1 MKQPILLI
9 LILCMT
15 IQIGWTQNNATTIAY
30 IAQYKTIAMKEMKR
44 TGVPASITLAQAIVE
59 SNSGESNLAKNHN
72 NHFGIKCKSDWTGA
86 KTYQDDDAKQECF
99 RAYDAAELSFK
110 DHSNFLKNRPN
121 YVDLFLLDPVDDTAW
136 AYGLKKAGYA
146 TASDYPKKLLKII
159 DDYELAQY
167 NFPELANE
175 IEEEEEGVKTPSDT
189 PVNNVLA
196 DTHVK
201 KTPSDTPINNVLADT
216 PVKKTPSDTPVNK
229 VLADTPVNKVIV
241 DTPVNKLIVDT
252 PVNKVIIET
261 PVKTLNKPL
270 GIAQKNS
277 NDSLATLP
285 VVALDTI
292 KKEVII
298 AVQTTKKEPVKIDTA
313 KATTM
318 TQPILP
324 KQPTY
329 NYPEVKFRINQV
341 PVILGK
347 ENMSFIEIALKY
359 NLPLYK
365 LFEYNEIEA
374 SNLLERDQL
383 IFLASKKKIGATS
396 FHTVKYN
403 TSLHEIS
410 QLEGVQ
416 LSALKLYNPQLTD
429 SIKEG
434 TQVLMFKEK
443 ENSTVIK
450 KDNSLL
456 FNKRKK

>member
-30 IAQYKTIAMKEMKR
+30 IEQYKTIAMKEMKR

-167 NFPELANE
+167 NFPELVNE
-175 IEEEEEGVKTPSDT
+175 IEEEEAS
-189 PVNNVLA
+189 A
-196 DTHVK
+196 
-201 KTPSDTPINNVLADT
+201 NVLADT
-216 PVKKTPSDTPVNK
+216 PVKKTPSDTPVNN
-229 VLADTPVNKVIV
+229 VLAD
-241 DTPVNKLIVDT
+241 
-252 PVNKVIIET
+252 T

-277 NDSLATLP
+277 NDSLAPLP

-292 KKEVII
+292 KKEIII

-403 TSLHEIS
+403 TNLHEIS

-429 SIKEG
+429 PIKEG
-434 TQVLMFKEK
+434 TQVLLFKEK

>member
-1 MKQPILLI
+1 MKQILL
-9 LILCMT
+9 LTLTLWMA
-15 IQIGWTQNNATTIAY
+15 IQTGWSQNNSATIAY
-30 IAQYKTIAMKEMKR
+30 ITQYKAIAMKEMKR
-44 TGVPASITLAQAIVE
+44 TGVPASITLAQAILE
-59 SNSGESNLAKNHN
+59 SKSGESDLAKNHN

-99 RAYDAAELSFK
+99 RVYEAAELSFK

-146 TASDYPKKLLKII
+146 TDSEYPKKLLKII

-175 IEEEEEGVKTPSDT
+175 IEVEE
-189 PVNNVLA
+189 A
-196 DTHVK
+196 
-201 KTPSDTPINNVLADT
+201 
-216 PVKKTPSDTPVNK
+216 PVKKTPSDAPVNKVLVDSPVNKVLIDTPVNK
-229 VLADTPVNKVIV
+229 VLID
-241 DTPVNKLIVDT
+241 
-252 PVNKVIIET
+252 T

-270 GIAQKNS
+270 GIAQMNS
-277 NDSLATLP
+277 NESLAPLP
-285 VVALDTI
+285 SKSLPTQPLPAVQKDTV
-292 KKEVII
+292 KKETIT
-298 AVQTTKKEPVKIDTA
+298 AVQTTQKEPVKIDTTQ
-313 KATTM
+313 ATSM

-329 NYPEVKFRINQV
+329 NYPEGRFRINQV

-359 NLPLYK
+359 NVPLYK
-365 LFEYNEIEA
+365 LFEYNDIEA
-374 SNLLERDQL
+374 SNLLAKDQL
-383 IFLASKKKIGATS
+383 IFLAPKKKAGATS
-396 FHTVKYN
+396 FHMVKYN

-410 QLEGVQ
+410 QLEGMQ
-416 LSALKLYNPQLTD
+416 LSLLKLYNPQLTD
-429 SIKEG
+429 PVKEG
-434 TQVLMFKEK
+434 TQVLLFKQK
-443 ENSTVIK
+443 DNSPVIK

>member
-1 MKQPILLI
+1 MA
-9 LILCMT
+9 
-15 IQIGWTQNNATTIAY
+15 IQSGWAQNNAATIAY
-30 IAQYKTIAMKEMKR
+30 ITQYKTIAMKEMKR

-59 SNSGESNLAKNHN
+59 SNSGESNLAKKYN

-99 RAYDAAELSFK
+99 RAYEAAELSFK
-110 DHSNFLKNRPN
+110 DHSNFLKSRPN

-167 NFPELANE
+167 NFPELENE
-175 IEEEEEGVKTPSDT
+175 IEVEE
-189 PVNNVLA
+189 A
-196 DTHVK
+196 
-201 KTPSDTPINNVLADT
+201 PI
-216 PVKKTPSDTPVNK
+216 
-229 VLADTPVNKVIV
+229 
-241 DTPVNKLIVDT
+241 
-252 PVNKVIIET
+252 
-261 PVKTLNKPL
+261 KTLNKPL
-270 GIAQKNS
+270 GIAQMNS
-277 NDSLATLP
+277 NESLAPLP
-285 VVALDTI
+285 SKSLPTQPLPTVQKDTI
-292 KKEVII
+292 KKDTVKKETIT
-298 AVQTTKKEPVKIDTA
+298 AVQTTQKEPVKIDTT
-313 KATTM
+313 KATSM

-329 NYPEVKFRINQV
+329 NYPEGRFRINQV

-359 NLPLYK
+359 NVPLYK
-365 LFEYNEIEA
+365 LFEYNEIKP
-374 SNLLERDQL
+374 SNLLDKDQL
-383 IFLASKKKIGATS
+383 IFLAPKKKAGATS

-403 TSLHEIS
+403 TILQEIS

-429 SIKEG
+429 PIKEG
-434 TQVLMFKEK
+434 TQVLLFKQK
-443 ENSTVIK
+443 DNSPVIK

>member
-1 MKQPILLI
+1 MKQTLLLTLAVWI
-9 LILCMT
+9 T
-15 IQIGWTQNNATTIAY
+15 IQTGWAQNNSTTIAY

-44 TGVPASITLAQAIVE
+44 TGVPASITLAQAILE

-175 IEEEEEGVKTPSDT
+175 IEEEEEASAK
-189 PVNNVLA
+189 
-196 DTHVK
+196 
-201 KTPSDTPINNVLADT
+201 VLADT
-216 PVKKTPSDTPVNK
+216 PVNKVVVETPVNKVVVDTPVNKVVVDTPVNK
-229 VLADTPVNKVIV
+229 VLADTPVNKVVV
-241 DTPVNKLIVDT
+241 DA
-252 PVNKVIIET
+252 PVNKVIVET

-277 NDSLATLP
+277 NDSLAPLP

-298 AVQTTKKEPVKIDTA
+298 AVQTTKTAAVKIDTA

-318 TQPILP
+318 TEPILP

-347 ENMSFIEIALKY
+347 ENMSFIDIALKY

-374 SNLLERDQL
+374 SNLLKRDQL
-383 IFLASKKKIGATS
+383 IFLAPKKKTGATS

-429 SIKEG
+429 PIKEG
-434 TQVLMFKEK
+434 TQVLLFKEK
-443 ENSTVIK
+443 EKSTIIK

>member
-1 MKQPILLI
+1 MLTLW
-9 LILCMT
+9 T
-15 IQIGWTQNNATTIAY
+15 AIQTGWAQNNSTTIAY

-175 IEEEEEGVKTPSDT
+175 IEEEEA
-189 PVNNVLA
+189 PVNKVLA
-196 DTHVK
+196 DTPVIK
-201 KTPSDTPINNVLADT
+201 VLADT
-216 PVKKTPSDTPVNK
+216 PVKKTPSDGPVNK

-241 DTPVNKLIVDT
+241 DTPVNKVVVDTPVNKVVVDKPVSKVIVDT
-252 PVNKVIIET
+252 PVNKVIVET

-277 NDSLATLP
+277 NDSLAPLP

-298 AVQTTKKEPVKIDTA
+298 AVQTTKKETIKIDTA

-318 TQPILP
+318 TEPILP

-347 ENMSFIEIALKY
+347 ENMSFIEIALKF

-374 SNLLERDQL
+374 SNLLKRDQL
-383 IFLASKKKIGATS
+383 IFLAPKKKTGATS

-429 SIKEG
+429 PIKEG
-434 TQVLMFKEK
+434 TQVLLFKEK

>member
-1 MKQPILLI
+1 MKQTLL
-9 LILCMT
+9 LMLT
-15 IQIGWTQNNATTIAY
+15 LWTAIQTGWAQNNSTTIAY

-59 SNSGESNLAKNHN
+59 SNSGESNLAKKHN

-175 IEEEEEGVKTPSDT
+175 IEEEEA
-189 PVNNVLA
+189 PV
-196 DTHVK
+196 
-201 KTPSDTPINNVLADT
+201 NNVLADT

-229 VLADTPVNKVIV
+229 V
-241 DTPVNKLIVDT
+241 IVDT
-252 PVNKVIIET
+252 PVNKVVVDTPVNKVVVDAPVNKVIVET

-277 NDSLATLP
+277 NDSLAPLP

-298 AVQTTKKEPVKIDTA
+298 AVQTTKKETIKIDTA

-318 TQPILP
+318 TEPILP

-347 ENMSFIEIALKY
+347 ENMSFIDIALKY

-374 SNLLERDQL
+374 SNLLKRDQL
-383 IFLASKKKIGATS
+383 IFLASKKKTGATS

-429 SIKEG
+429 PIKEG
-434 TQVLMFKEK
+434 TQVLLFKEK

>member
-1 MKQPILLI
+1 MA
-9 LILCMT
+9 
-15 IQIGWTQNNATTIAY
+15 IQTGWTQNNSATIAY
-30 IAQYKTIAMKEMKR
+30 ITQYKAIAMKEMKR
-44 TGVPASITLAQAIVE
+44 TGVPASITLAQAILE
-59 SNSGESNLAKNHN
+59 SKSGESDLAKNHN

-99 RAYDAAELSFK
+99 RVYEAAELSFK

-146 TASDYPKKLLKII
+146 TDSEYPKKLLKII

-175 IEEEEEGVKTPSDT
+175 IEVEE
-189 PVNNVLA
+189 A
-196 DTHVK
+196 
-201 KTPSDTPINNVLADT
+201 
-216 PVKKTPSDTPVNK
+216 PVKKTPSDAPVNK
-229 VLADTPVNKVIV
+229 VLVDSPVNKVLI
-241 DTPVNKLIVDT
+241 DTPVSKVLID
-252 PVNKVIIET
+252 T

-270 GIAQKNS
+270 GIAQMNS
-277 NDSLATLP
+277 NESLAPLP
-285 VVALDTI
+285 SKSLPTQPLPAVQKDTV
-292 KKEVII
+292 KKETIT
-298 AVQTTKKEPVKIDTA
+298 AVQTTQKEPVKIDTTQ
-313 KATTM
+313 ATSM

-329 NYPEVKFRINQV
+329 NYPEGRFRINQV

-359 NLPLYK
+359 NVPLYK
-365 LFEYNEIEA
+365 LFEYNDIEA
-374 SNLLERDQL
+374 SNLLAKDQL
-383 IFLASKKKIGATS
+383 IFLAPKKKAGATS
-396 FHTVKYN
+396 FHMVKYN

-410 QLEGVQ
+410 QLEGMQ
-416 LSALKLYNPQLTD
+416 LSLLKLYNPQLTD
-429 SIKEG
+429 PVKEG
-434 TQVLMFKEK
+434 TQVLLFKQK
-443 ENSTVIK
+443 DNSPVIK

>member
-1 MKQPILLI
+1 MKQLL
-9 LILCMT
+9 LLTLTLWMA
-15 IQIGWTQNNATTIAY
+15 IQTGWTQNNPATIAY
-30 IAQYKTIAMKEMKR
+30 ITQYKTIAMKEMKR

-99 RAYDAAELSFK
+99 RAYEEAELSFK

-136 AYGLKKAGYA
+136 AFGLKKAGYA

-175 IEEEEEGVKTPSDT
+175 IEVEE
-189 PVNNVLA
+189 A
-196 DTHVK
+196 
-201 KTPSDTPINNVLADT
+201 
-216 PVKKTPSDTPVNK
+216 PVNK
-229 VLADTPVNKVIV
+229 VLADTPVNKVLA
-241 DTPVNKLIVDT
+241 DTPVKKTPSDA
-252 PVNKVIIET
+252 PVNKVLADT

-270 GIAQKNS
+270 GIAQMNS
-277 NDSLATLP
+277 NETLAPLPSKSLPTKPLP
-285 VVALDTI
+285 AVQKDTIKKDTI
-292 KKEVII
+292 KKEII
-298 AVQTTKKEPVKIDTA
+298 TAIQTTQKEPVKLDTV
-313 KATTM
+313 KESTII
-318 TQPILP
+318 QPTLIN
-324 KQPTY
+324 QPTY
-329 NYPEVKFRINQV
+329 NYPQGRFRINNV

-347 ENMSFIEIALKY
+347 ENISFIDIAIKY
-359 NLPLYK
+359 NVPLYK

-374 SNLLERDQL
+374 SNLLKRDQL
-383 IFLASKKKIGATS
+383 IFLAPKKKAGATS
-396 FHTVKYN
+396 FHLVKYN

-410 QLEGVQ
+410 QLEGIQ

-429 SIKEG
+429 PVKEG
-434 TQVLMFKEK
+434 TQVLLFKQK
-443 ENSTVIK
+443 DNSPVIK

>member
-1 MKQPILLI
+1 
-9 LILCMT
+9 
-15 IQIGWTQNNATTIAY
+15 
-30 IAQYKTIAMKEMKR
+30 
-44 TGVPASITLAQAIVE
+44 V
-59 SNSGESNLAKNHN
+59 
-72 NHFGIKCKSDWTGA
+72 
-86 KTYQDDDAKQECF
+86 
-99 RAYDAAELSFK
+99 SFK

-175 IEEEEEGVKTPSDT
+175 IEVEEEAS
-189 PVNNVLA
+189 A
-196 DTHVK
+196 
-201 KTPSDTPINNVLADT
+201 NVLADT
-216 PVKKTPSDTPVNK
+216 PVKKTPSDGPVNN
-229 VLADTPVNKVIV
+229 VLADTPVNKVFV
-241 DTPVNKLIVDT
+241 DTPVSKVIIDT
-252 PVNKVIIET
+252 PLNKVIIDTPLNKVIVDT

-277 NDSLATLP
+277 NDSLVTLP

-298 AVQTTKKEPVKIDTA
+298 AVQATKTATVKIDTA
-313 KATTM
+313 KATTI

-347 ENMSFIEIALKY
+347 ENMSFIDIALKY
-359 NLPLYK
+359 NVPLYK

-374 SNLLERDQL
+374 SNLLKRDQL
-383 IFLASKKKIGATS
+383 IFLASKKKTGATS

-429 SIKEG
+429 PIKEG
-434 TQVLMFKEK
+434 TQVLLFKEK
-443 ENSTVIK
+443 ENSTIIK

>member
-1 MKQPILLI
+1 MKQTLL
-9 LILCMT
+9 LMLT
-15 IQIGWTQNNATTIAY
+15 LWTAIQIGWTQNNATTIAY
-30 IAQYKTIAMKEMKR
+30 IAQYKAIAMKEMKR
-44 TGVPASITLAQAIVE
+44 TGVPASITLAQAILE

-86 KTYQDDDAKQECF
+86 KAYQDDDAKQECF
-99 RAYDAAELSFK
+99 RAYDNAEVSFK

-175 IEEEEEGVKTPSDT
+175 IEEEEA
-189 PVNNVLA
+189 PVNKVLA
-196 DTHVK
+196 DTPVIK
-201 KTPSDTPINNVLADT
+201 VVVDT

-229 VLADTPVNKVIV
+229 VVVDTPVNKVVVDKPVSKVIV
-241 DTPVNKLIVDT
+241 DTPVNKVIV
-252 PVNKVIIET
+252 ET

-277 NDSLATLP
+277 NDSLAPLP

-298 AVQTTKKEPVKIDTA
+298 AVQTTKKETIKIDTA

-318 TQPILP
+318 TEPILP

-374 SNLLERDQL
+374 SNLLKRDQL
-383 IFLASKKKIGATS
+383 IFLASKKKTGATS

-429 SIKEG
+429 PIKEG
-434 TQVLMFKEK
+434 TQVLLFKEK
-443 ENSTVIK
+443 ENSTIIK

>member
-1 MKQPILLI
+1 MKQTLL
-9 LILCMT
+9 LMLT
-15 IQIGWTQNNATTIAY
+15 LWTAIQTGWAQNNSMTIAY
-30 IAQYKTIAMKEMKR
+30 ITQYKTIAMKEMKR

-167 NFPELANE
+167 NFPELENE
-175 IEEEEEGVKTPSDT
+175 IEVEE
-189 PVNNVLA
+189 A
-196 DTHVK
+196 
-201 KTPSDTPINNVLADT
+201 
-216 PVKKTPSDTPVNK
+216 
-229 VLADTPVNKVIV
+229 
-241 DTPVNKLIVDT
+241 
-252 PVNKVIIET
+252 

-270 GIAQKNS
+270 GIAQMNS
-277 NDSLATLP
+277 NESLAPLP
-285 VVALDTI
+285 SKSLPTKSLPAVQKEII
-292 KKEVII
+292 KKDTVKKEIVT
-298 AVQTTKKEPVKIDTA
+298 AVQTTQKEPVKIDTTQ
-313 KATTM
+313 ATTM
-318 TQPILP
+318 TQPVLP
-324 KQPTY
+324 KQSTY
-329 NYPEVKFRINQV
+329 NYPEGRFRINQV

-347 ENMSFIEIALKY
+347 ENMSFIDIALKY
-359 NLPLYK
+359 NVPLYK

-374 SNLLERDQL
+374 SNLLKIDQL
-383 IFLASKKKIGATS
+383 IFLAPKKKAGATS
-396 FHTVKYN
+396 FHMVKYN
-403 TSLHEIS
+403 ASLHEIS
-410 QLEGVQ
+410 QLEGMQ
-416 LSALKLYNPQLTD
+416 LSLLKLYNPQLTD
-429 SIKEG
+429 PIKEG
-434 TQVLMFKEK
+434 TQVLLFKQK
-443 ENSTVIK
+443 DNSPVIK